1 MLNCDGKVENT
12 FTDSNCQNVSDLES
26 NYLYRI
32 IGNMNWLESSEI
44 MSSIAGFL
52 AEDLGRGDITTTST
66 VPPDT
71 RGLGKFLAK
80 EYLVLCGLDVAEA
93 VFFQLDPDGAEI
105 ETTFNE
111 GDEIED
117 GTVFATLKG
126 YADVLLVGE
135 RTALNLI
142 QRMSGIATLTRQFVK
157 AVEGTKA
164 QIVDT
169 RKTAPGLR
177 MLEKYAVT
185 IGGGRNHRMG
195 LDDGVLIKD
204 NHIALAGGI
213 TEAVH
218 AAKATVGHL
227 HKIEVEIS
235 NWAQLREAIEAG
247 AEIVMLDNQTPE
259 EAAKLV
265 DMARNLNPNVLIE
278 ASGNMSLDRVR
289 SYAEAGVDL
298 ISVGRI
304 THSARAMDISFK
316 IQIA

>member
-1 MLNCDGKVENT
+1 
-12 FTDSNCQNVSDLES
+12 
-26 NYLYRI
+26 
-32 IGNMNWLESSEI
+32 MNWLENGEVLA
-44 MSSIAGFL
+44 SIGEFL
-52 AEDLGRGDITTTST
+52 AEDIGRGDITTTAT
-66 VPPDT
+66 VEHET
-71 RGLGKFLAK
+71 RGIGRFLAK
-80 EYLVLCGLDVAEA
+80 ENLVICGLEIAEA
-93 VFFQLDPDGAEI
+93 VFFHLDPDVSEL
-105 ETTFNE
+105 ETTYKD
-111 GDEIED
+111 GDEVD
-117 GTVFATLKG
+117 AGTVFGTLKG

-135 RTALNLI
+135 RVALNLI
-142 QRMSGIATLTRQFVK
+142 QRMSGIATLTRQYVN
-157 AVEGTKA
+157 AIEGTNA
-164 QIVDT
+164 RIVDT
-169 RKTAPGLR
+169 RKTTPGLR

-185 IGGGRNHRMG
+185 VGGGKNHRMG

-218 AAKATVGHL
+218 AAKHRVGHL

-235 NWAQLREAIEAG
+235 NWAQLREAMLAG

-265 DMARNLNPNVLIE
+265 AMARDINPAVMIE
-278 ASGNMSLDRVR
+278 ASGGMDLDRVR

-304 THSARAMDISFK
+304 THSARAVDISFK

>member
-1 MLNCDGKVENT
+1 
-12 FTDSNCQNVSDLES
+12 
-26 NYLYRI
+26 
-32 IGNMNWLESSEI
+32 MNWLESGDVLAAVGE
-44 MSSIAGFL
+44 FL
-52 AEDLGRGDITTTST
+52 AEDIGRGDITTTAC
-66 VPPDT
+66 VPQNT
-71 RGLGKFLAK
+71 RGIGRFLAK

-93 VFFQLDPDGAEI
+93 VFFHLDPDSSEI
-105 ETTFNE
+105 EAAFQE
-111 GDEIED
+111 GDEVEA

-142 QRMSGIATLTRQFVK
+142 QRMSGIATLTRAYVK
-157 AVEGTKA
+157 AIEGTGA

-169 RKTAPGLR
+169 RKTTPGLR

-185 IGGGRNHRMG
+185 VGGGKNHRMG

-218 AAKATVGHL
+218 AAKNKVGHL

-247 AEIVMLDNQTPE
+247 AEIVMLDNQTPD

-265 DMARNLNPNVLIE
+265 QMARSMNPNVLIE
-278 ASGNMSLDRVR
+278 ASGGMDLDRVR
-289 SYAEAGVDL
+289 SFAEAGVDL
-298 ISVGRI
+298 ISVGRL
-304 THSARAMDISFK
+304 THSARAVDISFK

>member
-1 MLNCDGKVENT
+1 
-12 FTDSNCQNVSDLES
+12 
-26 NYLYRI
+26 
-32 IGNMNWLESSEI
+32 MNWLENGEVLA
-44 MSSIAGFL
+44 SIGEFL
-52 AEDLGRGDITTTST
+52 AEDIGRGDITTTAT
-66 VPPDT
+66 VPPQT
-71 RGLGKFLAK
+71 RGVGRFLAK
-80 EYLVLCGLDVAEA
+80 EPLVLCGLDVAEA
-93 VFFQLDPDGAEI
+93 VFFHLDPESAEI
-105 ETTFNE
+105 EATFTE
-111 GDEIED
+111 GDEVEA

-142 QRMSGIATLTRQFVK
+142 QRMSGIATLTRAYVK
-157 AVEGTKA
+157 AVEGTGA
-164 QIVDT
+164 SIVDT

-185 IGGGRNHRMG
+185 VGGGKNHRMG

-218 AAKATVGHL
+218 AAKSSVGHL
-227 HKIEVEIS
+227 HKIEVEIT

-247 AEIVMLDNQTPE
+247 AEIVMLDNQTPD

-265 DMARNLNPNVLIE
+265 QMARGLNPSVMIE
-278 ASGNMSLDRVR
+278 ASGGMDLDRVR
-289 SYAEAGVDL
+289 SFAEAGVDL

-304 THSARAMDISFK
+304 THSARAVDISFK